1 MEKEDKNNEAKPK
14 GFSFDPKKSGITES
28 YTVKAGDT
36 LSAIAE
42 KFYGE
47 GADYQGIYEAN
58 KATIGS
64 DPDKI
69 KVGMVLKIPPKK

>member
-1 MEKEDKNNEAKPK
+1 MEKQEENR
-14 GFSFDPKKSGITES
+14 GHVSITKVH
-28 YTVKAGDT
+28 TVMAGDT

-47 GADYQGIYEAN
+47 GADFQGIYDAN
-58 KATIGS
+58 KEVIGS

-69 KVGMVLKIPPKK
+69 KVGMILKIPPKK

>member
-1 MEKEDKNNEAKPK
+1 MEKKDGPNVPEKKE
-14 GFSFDPKKSGITES
+14 SFLSGKVS
-28 YTVKAGDT
+28 SQKAYTVQAGDT
-36 LSAIAE
+36 MSAIAE
-42 KFYGE
+42 KFYGK

-58 KATIGS
+58 KVTIGS